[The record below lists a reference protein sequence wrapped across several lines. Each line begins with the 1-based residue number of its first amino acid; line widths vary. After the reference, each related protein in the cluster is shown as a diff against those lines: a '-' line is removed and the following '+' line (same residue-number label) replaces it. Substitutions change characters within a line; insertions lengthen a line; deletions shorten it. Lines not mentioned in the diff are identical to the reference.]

1 MELKQQPNQQLPEVL
16 PMVLHLEV
24 ALCLEQLLQLEEEV
38 LSQVDLAEEPQKL
51 VVLEVAL
58 EASLSGKP
66 LPLVVLE
73 VPQLLVGFLVH
84 LQQPPLMTHT
94 TSQLT

>member
-51 VVLEVAL
+51 VVLEVAV

-66 LPLVVLE
+66 LPLEILGVHQQQE
-73 VPQLLVGFLVH
+73 AYLVH
-84 LQQPPLMTHT
+84 LQQPQLMTHT
-94 TSQLT
+94 TSQST